1 MNMPFRATQLLWLLF
16 LGYLILPSPAS
27 ADSTIYSN
35 LNSNP
40 ADSYQSG
47 LFGVSNTLVSGFF
60 QSAAASFTSSGNFEV
75 TQLELAVQFFNNG
88 TPDCPQCAT
97 NTQPFNLSLVTSTAG
112 QPGSTVLFS
121 QQAISSE
128 PTTFSPGGICC
139 SLLTLNVNSG
149 VFLNAGQTYW
159 LVAAPTNGATT
170 VLWQFNNL
178 GAAQP
183 WSLNYGFVDVCPTPG
198 TCATVPDPSGWTSQS
213 GANPAF
219 AIFGET
225 IATPEPSSLALVTA
239 AVLLAALL
247 KLTLAKS
254 ISRA

>member
-1 MNMPFRATQLLWLLF
+1 MNTPLRATQLLLLLF
-16 LGYLILPSPAS
+16 LGCLILPSPAS

-40 ADSYQSG
+40 ADSYASG

-75 TQLELAVQFFNNG
+75 TQLELAVQFFNSG
-88 TPDCPQCAT
+88 TPGCPQCT
-97 NTQPFNLSLVTSTAG
+97 NNTPPFNLSLVTNAAG
-112 QPGSTVLFS
+112 KPGSTVLFS
-121 QQAISSE
+121 QQGISTE

-139 SLLTLNVNSG
+139 SLLTLNVSPG
-149 VFLNAGQTYW
+149 IFLNAGQEYW

-183 WSLNYGFVDVCPTPG
+183 WSLNFGFVDVCPTPS

-219 AIFGET
+219 AVIGQT
-225 IATPEPSSLALVTA
+225 IATPEPSSLALATA

-254 ISRA
+254 VGRA